1 MSAAIITIL
10 ILLILFTAFMVFL
23 RILYFIAFSPMRKIA
38 GGVTRLPG
46 NEQYKAVK
54 PQMLELISKLESI
67 PYEGITIQSHDGL
80 NLFGRYYKREKENV
94 IEIDFHGYR
103 GHAQRDYCGGSTIS
117 MQNGISSILV
127 DQRSHTESEGKS
139 ITFGIKERYDVL
151 SWVDYVINRF
161 GNDVRII
168 LAGVSMGAATILM
181 ASELDL
187 PKNVVGIIADC
198 PYSSPKEIIKK
209 VTRDKGLSD
218 TFLYPFT
225 KLSAKIFAGFDIEEA
240 SPVEAVKH
248 TNIPILI
255 IHGEDDRFVPHYMG
269 KEVFE
274 ACASENKTFISF
286 PDAGHALSYFGDTEK
301 YKKAVTDFINA
312 LI

>member
-1 MSAAIITIL
+1 MTTTIIIMPV
-10 ILLILFTAFMVFL
+10 LLVLFTAFMVFL
-23 RILYFIAFSPMRKIA
+23 RILSYIAFSPMRKIA
-38 GGVTRLPG
+38 GDVTKLPG
-46 NEQYKAVK
+46 NEQYMAVR
-54 PQMLELISKLESI
+54 PQMLELIGNLEKLDF
-67 PYEGITIQSHDGL
+67 EGITIESHDGL
-80 NLFGRYYKREKENV
+80 KLFGRYYERQKPNV

-117 MQNGISSILV
+117 IENGISSILV
-127 DQRSHTESEGKS
+127 DQRSHTESEGNV
-139 ITFGIKERYDVL
+139 ITFGIKERYDVIC
-151 SWVDYVINRF
+151 WVNYVINRF
-161 GNDVRII
+161 GSDVKII
-168 LAGVSMGAATILM
+168 LAGVSMGAATVLM

-198 PYSSPKEIIKK
+198 PYSSPEDIIRK

-225 KLSAKIFAGFDIEEA
+225 ELSAKIFAHFNLREA

-255 IHGEDDRFVPHYMG
+255 LHGEDDRFVPHHMG
-269 KEVFE
+269 KAVFD
-274 ACASENKTFISF
+274 ACASENKTFVSF
-286 PDAGHALSYFGDTEK
+286 PNAGHALSYFADTQK
-301 YKKAVTDFINA
+301 YKKAITEFVNS